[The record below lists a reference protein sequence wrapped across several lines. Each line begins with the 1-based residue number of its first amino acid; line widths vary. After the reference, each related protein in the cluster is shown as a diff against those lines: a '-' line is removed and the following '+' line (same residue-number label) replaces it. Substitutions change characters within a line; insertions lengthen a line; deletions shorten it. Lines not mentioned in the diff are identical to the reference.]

1 MSGGRVRAQEGAAL
15 LGCSV
20 ASPEKQL
27 LRRTGDSGIA
37 GGQTERGH
45 LPRARV

>member
-1 MSGGRVRAQEGAAL
+1 MRAQEGAAAL

-20 ASPEKQL
+20 ASPGKQL

-45 LPRARV
+45 LPRTRV